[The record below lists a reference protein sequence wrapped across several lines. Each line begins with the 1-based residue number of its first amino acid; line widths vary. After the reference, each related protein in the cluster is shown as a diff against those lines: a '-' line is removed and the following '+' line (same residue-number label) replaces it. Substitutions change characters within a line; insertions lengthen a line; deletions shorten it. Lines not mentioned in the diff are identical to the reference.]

1 LGAITWGGAVA
12 NDQPGADVS
21 LVTSIGSDARGF
33 AGCGPRGPMQA
44 RSDGA
49 RWLPGP
55 CECPGLLAPS
65 NLTSTQI
72 NMDQLR
78 DLIDNLLYPELRSYG
93 RKDRVR
99 LLQEAS
105 KEPLDFL
112 EWVGMLAAL
121 VLVVSFTRYS
131 IAGLGLV
138 DRLAIA
144 IANFFVAV
152 PLLVVTVGPLL
163 VRRNKRGLQ
172 KRSQ

>member
-1 LGAITWGGAVA
+1 L
-12 NDQPGADVS
+12 
-21 LVTSIGSDARGF
+21 
-33 AGCGPRGPMQA
+33 
-44 RSDGA
+44 
-49 RWLPGP
+49 
-55 CECPGLLAPS
+55 
-65 NLTSTQI
+65 
-72 NMDQLR
+72 DQLR
-78 DLIDNLLYPELRSYG
+78 DLIDNLLYPELRTYG

-131 IAGLGLV
+131 VAGLAIV
-138 DRLAIA
+138 DRFAIA
-144 IANFFVAV
+144 IANFLVAI
-152 PLLVVTVGPLL
+152 PLLVVTLGPFL